1 MAVDAEVLIKIGI
14 ELTKA
19 ALQELNRLWMAIDSG
34 HFKDLIS
41 GQVISEVSYTADEYL
56 TLLNTYSPYIKLD
69 PENKESLFLGLR
81 HRIEDDFGGSLQLSY
96 ISAFH
101 IAQKVN
107 SERRES

>member
-1 MAVDAEVLIKIGI
+1 LIKIGI